1 MSKVFVSYRRDDA
14 QGEAG
19 HLLADLRR
27 RFGEASVF
35 MDITAIGPGEQ
46 FGLAIERAMAECA
59 VVLVVIGRGWLDA
72 HAADGQRRLDDSSD
86 WVRLEIE
93 AALAGK
99 RLVIPVLVQGAAMP
113 REKAL
118 PESMR
123 PLAHRNAHEMSA
135 RRWDYDF
142 AALAKT
148 LESPLGTAASDVSN
162 GAAASSARP
171 QESTNRVS
179 RFLLPGAVVTATAIA
194 AGAYFATRSSVAP
207 IEPADATAQH
217 SSNVKMAP
225 AEQPS
230 ASFFPL
236 TPSGAFEQTNGF
248 LAFDRL
254 SSELSQR
261 PDLTEADLRHFD
273 AISDLACPDQSSG
286 CQQATVL
293 KVLKTLENV
302 CSRKLG
308 IRAAA
313 TASGDEIAQ
322 LAQKSRVNTCVQQF
336 ESTILDQ
343 SLKRAND
350 AVRLI
355 KPG

>member
-46 FGLAIERAMAECA
+46 FGPAIEKAVAECA

-72 HAADGQRRLDDSSD
+72 HDAGGQRRLDDSSD
-86 WVRLEIE
+86 WVRLEVE

-148 LESPLGTAASDVSN
+148 LESPLGTAASEVSN

-179 RFLLPGAVVTATAIA
+179 RFLLPGAIVAVTAIA
-194 AGAYFATRSSVAP
+194 AGAYFATRSGHAP
-207 IEPADATAQH
+207 TEPSDATAQR
-217 SSNVKMAP
+217 SSDVKMAP
-225 AEQPS
+225 AGQPG
-230 ASFFPL
+230 ASSFL
-236 TPSGAFEQTNGF
+236 TPSGAFEQTAEF
-248 LAFDRL
+248 VVFDRL

-261 PDLTEADLRHFD
+261 PDLTEADLRHFQ
-273 AISDLACPDQSSG
+273 AISDLACPDQSIS
-286 CQQATVL
+286 CQQATLL
-293 KVLKTLENV
+293 KVLKTLEDV

-313 TASGDEIAQ
+313 TASGDEIAR
-322 LAQKSRVNTCVQQF
+322 LAQDSRLNTCVQQF
-336 ESTILDQ
+336 QSTILDEN
-343 SLKRAND
+343 LKRAKD
-350 AVRLI
+350 AVRFI